1 MEFIN
6 WGNEL
11 PDQLLI
17 RRRLEEAAQMEA
29 YAKWVN
35 RIKATSGA
43 VGGGAVGG
51 GGVVDDTIN
60 SYVENGYVSNYFV

>member
-6 WGNEL
+6 WGSETQE
-11 PDQLLI
+11 QLLI
-17 RRRLEEAAQMEA
+17 RRRLEEAAQLEA

-43 VGGGAVGG
+43 VGGG
-51 GGVVDDTIN
+51 GVADDTIN